1 MTGTKATVPVGEL
14 IYEAVLR
21 FTSVTAFGASL
32 DALATGAAA
41 PPQEGARFDFAF
53 EGDVCGPR
61 ITGKLTGVD
70 YANVRADGHFELD
83 IRGHLATGD
92 GHSIAVSAGGIARAG
107 AQPGSYELREHMC
120 YRTAAAPYAWL
131 NKVEAWI
138 VGTLDLAAGE
148 LRLKAYAA

>member
-1 MTGTKATVPVGEL
+1 MNSSKTTIHVGEL

-32 DALATGAAA
+32 DALATGAAV
-41 PPQEGARFDFAF
+41 PPPEGARFDFAF
-53 EGDVCGPR
+53 EGEACGPR
-61 ITGKLTGVD
+61 ITGRLSGVD

-92 GHSIAVSAGGIARAG
+92 GHSIAVSAGGIARPG

-120 YRTAAAPYAWL
+120 YRTAAPPYAWL

-138 VGTLDLAAGE
+138 VGTLDLATGE
-148 LRLKAYAA
+148 LRVQAYAA